1 MSKKNSHKQQNQFSP
16 RVLLSAYQ
24 CGAGMGSV
32 SQIGWEWYSRL
43 STKVPVTLITH
54 IRNREIL
61 KKYNSPLNNSE
72 IIFIDTEW
80 FAAPLWKIA
89 NKLFPH
95 SEHAVFL
102 LSQIDFF
109 IYDWLAKREVKRQ
122 IKNGK
127 NWDIVHA
134 VTPVS
139 PSAPT
144 SLHKTGLPLIVGP
157 LNGGLESPKNFP
169 ELMKADSAWF
179 YPIKKIGRI
188 FDLFI
193 GSARNAKKILT
204 ATVSTIAAF
213 PKKYQAKCLPMLE
226 NGVDLNLFKPTE
238 WQTIPD
244 QNNALKILFV
254 GRLIPAKAVSLLL
267 EAVRRFSLEFP
278 VELSIVGEGPMREE
292 WQNLANELGLNQI
305 AKFYGNLSLP
315 EISEKMQDCHVF
327 CLPSVRES
335 GGAVLLEAMAT
346 ARPVIAVDYGGPK
359 EIVDSEVGEAIA
371 PNGTEAV
378 IFGLYDAFCSVLA
391 NPTKWQ
397 NRGKAGRKRA
407 EKLFGWEAKI
417 GSVIELYKKTLVE
430 SDPQF
435 EKSAEVERWAIN

>member
-1 MSKKNSHKQQNQFSP
+1 MNKMNSHKKQHQFSP

-43 STKVPVTLITH
+43 SAKIPVTLITH

-61 KKYNSPLNNSE
+61 EKDTAPLNNSE

-89 NKLFPH
+89 NKLFPR

-102 LSQIDFF
+102 LSQLDFF
-109 IYDWLAKREVKRQ
+109 IYDWLAKSKVKRQ

-127 NWDIVHA
+127 NWDIIHA

-169 ELMKADSAWF
+169 ELMKADSAWL

-204 ATVSTIAAF
+204 ATESTIAAF
-213 PKKYQAKCLPMLE
+213 PNKYQVKCLPMLE
-226 NGVDLNLFKPTE
+226 NGVDLNLFQPTE

-244 QNNALKILFV
+244 QSNPLKILFV

-278 VELSIVGEGPMREE
+278 VELSIVGDGPMREE
-292 WQNLANELGLNQI
+292 WQNLAKELGLDRI
-305 AKFYGNLSLP
+305 AEFHGNLSLP
-315 EISEKMQDCHVF
+315 EISEIMRNCHVF

-335 GGAVLLEAMAT
+335 GGAVLLEAMAA
-346 ARPVIAVDYGGPK
+346 ARPVIAVAYGGPK
-359 EIVDSEVGEAIA
+359 EIVDGEVGKAIT
-371 PNGTEAV
+371 PNGSEAV
-378 IFGLYDAFCSVLA
+378 IFGFYDAFCSILA
-391 NPTKWQ
+391 NPAKWQ

-417 GSVIELYKKTLVE
+417 DSVIELYKKTLVE
-430 SDPQF
+430 PDLQLK
-435 EKSAEVERWAIN
+435 KSAKVEKWAIN